1 MGVIVPAVEDRFRAA
16 ILYSGGLASGRA
28 LPEVDQASY
37 VRRVEIPFL
46 MLNGSRDSVEPVET
60 AQRPLYELLGTPP
73 ENKRHVTYPTGHI
86 MPRIPVIRE
95 VTDWLDRYLGGGEE

>member
-1 MGVIVPAVEDRFRAA
+1 
-16 ILYSGGLASGRA
+16 
-28 LPEVDQASY
+28 
-37 VRRVEIPFL
+37 

-73 ENKRHVTYPTGHI
+73 EDKRHVTYPTGHI

-95 VTDWLDRYLGGGEE
+95 VTDWLDHYLGNLCTSGSE